1 MTSRDEQKA
10 LTRARILDAA
20 VDLLIEIGY
29 AAVSTL
35 AVQRAARVSRGA
47 LLHHFPT
54 MHVLTEAMVAHLVE
68 RNEAAVRQSL
78 AKLPEALDP
87 VSRAVTALY
96 GALVH
101 PAFQAELELWAAART
116 DDELRAALRH
126 AERGADRD
134 LYRVVDD
141 AFGEAPRHH
150 PNYRQVADLTVVL
163 LRGLAISRPLHATDA
178 SARRVIEDW
187 SALARRLLETPSAA
201 SVAAGGRA
209 SAPGLLAAAPSPAL
223 GKPTKIARS

>member
-10 LTRARILDAA
+10 LTRARILDVA
-20 VDLLIEIGY
+20 VDLLIEIGH
-29 AAVSTL
+29 ASVSTL
-35 AVQRAARVSRGA
+35 AVQRAAQVSRGA

-54 MHVLTEAMVAHLVE
+54 MHQLTEAMVAHLVE

-78 AKLPEALDP
+78 TTLSETLDP

-116 DDELRAALRH
+116 DDDLRAALRH
-126 AERGADRD
+126 AERRADRD

-141 AFGEAPRHH
+141 AFGEASRRH
-150 PNYRQVADLTVVL
+150 PNYRLIADLTVVL
-163 LRGLAISRPLHATDA
+163 LRGLAVSRPLHATDA
-178 SARRVIEDW
+178 SARRLFEDW
-187 SALARRLLETPSAA
+187 SAVARWLLEAPPVATS
-201 SVAAGGRA
+201 AAGGQ
-209 SAPGLLAAAPSPAL
+209 APAPSPIL
-223 GKPTKIARS
+223 GKITKIARS